1 MMSWLERLFNPLQ
14 ADLRK
19 NPQQADL
26 QDVEK
31 RVERV
36 KEQNKQPLL
45 QLTARQTQQLKLLK
59 STPKKSTLV
68 TSQEQISLAAEA
80 VTYTLVRKSRRNVSI
95 RIDTDGLTVNA
106 AMGTSMPVIEGFIRK
121 HESWVLR
128 KIEVWQART
137 VAPIL
142 WLPETELLLRGIAI
156 TLHWDQTRSSPVQ
169 VNLPSVKI
177 GEPREERIAARVT
190 QWLKR
195 EALVDFAER
204 TIRLCRTHGI
214 APPRVMLSSA
224 KHRWG
229 SCNSKREV
237 RLNWRLI
244 QADPMLID
252 YVICHELAHLK
263 HMNHS
268 ARFWAEV
275 ARMCPDYDRLRKQ
288 LQDLDH
294 KLKRF

>member
-1 MMSWLERLFNPLQ
+1 MMSWLEQLFNPPFSD
-14 ADLRK
+14 A
-19 NPQQADL
+19 
-26 QDVEK
+26 EK
-31 RVERV
+31 RAKERT
-36 KEQNKQPLL
+36 EN
-45 QLTARQTQQLKLLK
+45 RMIGQTSLLK
-59 STPKKSTLV
+59 PLVNKLKSASKKTAPV
-68 TSQEQISLAAEA
+68 ISQEKISLTTGAIAYA
-80 VTYTLVRKSRRNVSI
+80 LVRKPRRNVGI
-95 RIDTDGLTVNA
+95 RIDADGLTVNA
-106 AMGTSMPVIEGFIRK
+106 AIGTPMLMIESFIRQ
-121 HESWVLR
+121 HESWVL
-128 KIEVWQART
+128 KKLEVWQARA
-137 VAPIL
+137 VEPML
-142 WLPETELLLRGIAI
+142 WQPQTELLFHGSTI

-169 VNLPSVKI
+169 FDLPSVKI
-177 GEPREERIAARVT
+177 GEPRQERIAARVT

-195 EALVDFAER
+195 EALLDFSER
-204 TIRLCRTHGI
+204 TMHMCRLHGI
-214 APPRVMLSSA
+214 APPRVLLSSA

-244 QADPMLID
+244 QAAPALID

-294 KLKRF
+294 QLKRF